1 MPTQMTHGRI
11 CRRWRTRA
19 GAVVAC
25 AAICVGAAACS
36 SSGSA
41 SSTPTSSA
49 TTTPEPAA
57 AGISV
62 STRMI
67 CASEAQADL
76 GAALGTKTVSA
87 VTATW
92 ADDIYSCT
100 YQYVNGSFK
109 LSVKQLPDATATD
122 RYAAQLA
129 TKLGKQKVL
138 TGLGQGAFTTKN
150 GSVVVTK
157 DDKVLLVDVQRLSAE
172 FGVPADTRANVA
184 ITIAATIM
192 GCWTGA

>member
-1 MPTQMTHGRI
+1 MRTQISQGGHV
-11 CRRWRTRA
+11 RRWRTRA

-25 AAICVGAAACS
+25 AAITVAAAACS
-36 SSGSA
+36 SSGSTA
-41 SSTPTSSA
+41 SAPAASA

-57 AGISV
+57 AEISV

-67 CASEAQADL
+67 CAAEAQADL

-87 VTATW
+87 VAATW
-92 ADDIYSCT
+92 ADDIYACT

-109 LSVKQLPDATATD
+109 LSVKQLPDAAATT
-122 RYAAQLA
+122 RYATQLGA
-129 TKLGKQKVL
+129 ELGKQKVL

-157 DDKVLLVDVQRLSAE
+157 DDKVLLVDIQRLPAQ
-172 FGVPADTRANVA
+172 FGMPADTRGNVA
-184 ITIAATIM
+184 ITVAATIM